1 MGNTTRTESAYREH
15 LARLLTWEDAHVGF
29 DTAVAGIPPEFR
41 GKTPKGAPY
50 SLWQLLEHM
59 RRAQH
64 DILDFCNNPD
74 YKELHWPD
82 EYWPK
87 TAGPPSAKA
96 WKDSVREFQK
106 DRQAFVEMA
115 ENPDIDLTRK
125 IPHGQG
131 QTYLREIILAAD
143 HAAYHIGEIVVVRKL
158 LGIWK

>member
-1 MGNTTRTESAYREH
+1 MGDKGRTESALREH
-15 LARLLTWEDAHVGF
+15 LARLLTWEDSHAGF
-29 DTAVAGIPPEFR
+29 DTAIDGIPPGFR
-41 GKTPKGAPY
+41 GKTPTGVPY

-64 DILDFCNNPD
+64 DILDFCKNPN

-82 EYWPK
+82 DYWPK
-87 TAGPPSAKA
+87 TAAPASAKA
-96 WKDSVREFQK
+96 WNDSVRKFQK
-106 DRQAFVEMA
+106 DREALVKLA
-115 ENPDIDLTRK
+115 KDPKVDLTAK

-143 HAAYHIGEIVVVRKL
+143 HAAYHTGELVLVRKL

>member
-1 MGNTTRTESAYREH
+1 MGDKDRTESAVREH
-15 LARLLTWEDAHVGF
+15 LGRLLTWEDSHVGF
-29 DTAVAGIPPEFR
+29 ETAVARIPPEFR
-41 GKTPKGAPY
+41 GKMPKGVPY

-64 DILDFCNNPD
+64 DILDFCKNPN

-82 EYWPK
+82 DYWPE
-87 TAGPPSAKA
+87 TATPPSAKE
-96 WKDSVREFQK
+96 WNDSVRQFQK
-106 DRQAFVEMA
+106 DRQALVKLA
-115 ENPDIDLTRK
+115 KDSKVDLAAK

-131 QTYLREIILAAD
+131 QTYLREIMLAAD

>member
-1 MGNTTRTESAYREH
+1 MGDKDRTDSAVREH
-15 LARLLTWEDAHVGF
+15 LARLITWEDSHVGF
-29 DTAVAGIPPEFR
+29 DTAIKGIPPEFR

-64 DILDFCNNPD
+64 DILDFCKNPN

-82 EYWPK
+82 DYWPK
-87 TAGPPSAKA
+87 KA
-96 WKDSVREFQK
+96 APASVKEWNDSVREFQK
-106 DRQAFVEMA
+106 DREAFVKLVKD
-115 ENPDIDLTRK
+115 PKVDLTAN

-143 HAAYHIGEIVVVRKL
+143 HAAYHVGEFVLVRRL